1 VNLIAAQPLQLVG
14 IERFTESLLS
24 DQQPIGELLL
34 AFLQSST
41 SRARRTVSS
50 SNAFSAMSSCV
61 SSNVAWIASVVS
73 PAGYYAWRA
82 RSSSARSSANAE
94 LADDPIVASI
104 ALPLLMAGIPSGAAA
119 SVRFAKSQL
128 P

>member
-1 VNLIAAQPLQLVG
+1 MKPLACRLRVSMWAAAM
-14 IERFTESLLS
+14 
-24 DQQPIGELLL
+24 LLL
-34 AFLQSST
+34 AGCSDATLF
-41 SRARRTVSS
+41 R
-50 SNAFSAMSSCV
+50 SNFDETA
-61 SSNVAWIASVVS
+61 I
-73 PAGYYAWRA
+73 
-82 RSSSARSSANAE
+82 ARSSANAE